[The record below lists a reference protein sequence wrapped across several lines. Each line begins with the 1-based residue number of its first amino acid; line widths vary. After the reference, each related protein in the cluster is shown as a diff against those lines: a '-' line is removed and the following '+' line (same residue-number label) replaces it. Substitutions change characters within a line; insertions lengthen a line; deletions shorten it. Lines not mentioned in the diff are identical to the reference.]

1 MNQLQWHLSH
11 GLKWLPAFFKPWK
24 APSCALHVK
33 LQHKH
38 SETPL
43 SDRDL
48 WISKSSFFSQNFVS
62 LLAWLLGIALTV
74 FKSDPEQKVF
84 PAPQMIR
91 PLPSFQF
98 SSSATF
104 SWSSSIIVPVMRD
117 EKQYLEQ
124 NDYEQHVLHY
134 ILHSQNQVIIKMW

>member
-24 APSCALHVK
+24 SPSCALHVK

-84 PAPQMIR
+84 PAPHMIR

-117 EKQYLEQ
+117 KKQHLEQ

-134 ILHSQNQVIIKMW
+134 ILHSKNQVIIKMW